1 MVTFKHKQLKNGLDI
16 VAELNSEAQSVAIG
30 FMVKTGARD
39 ESSEVYGV
47 SHFLEHMMFKGTSR
61 RSSADVNREFDAMG
75 ARNNAFTSNEV
86 TCYWAHILP
95 EFLPA
100 ALDLLSD
107 MMRPAL
113 RGEDFD
119 MEKKVILEEIALYLD
134 RPGHVLYEAIMQD
147 HFRRHPLAHSVLGT
161 RESIT
166 ALTRDQMQTY
176 FDARYGP
183 GNMVL
188 AVAGKID
195 FDELWRLAE
204 QTCGQW
210 KHLDVR
216 RQYPAADITGGV
228 RHICDPRLKRH
239 YVAMICPGP
248 SAQHEG
254 RYAAQVLSDV
264 IGDHDGSRFYWALV
278 EPGLADEADYSF
290 YPHDGAGSFFAYAS
304 CDPARSQ
311 QVTEILSGELQ
322 KIVLHGLTDQEI
334 SRSKNKIATA
344 AVLQGEL
351 PLGRMRNICSRW
363 IYNQEYKTLE
373 EDLQLL
379 EAVNGAAIRKVIQEF
394 PFNPVTTTTLGP
406 AA

>member
-1 MVTFKHKQLKNGLDI
+1 MVNFQHTQLHNGMDI
-16 VAELNSEAQSVAIG
+16 VAEVNTEAQSVAIG
-30 FMVKTGARD
+30 FMTKTGARD
-39 ESSEVYGV
+39 ESDAVSGV
-47 SHFLEHMMFKGTSR
+47 SHFLEHMMFKGTAR

-100 ALDLLSD
+100 ALDLLAD
-107 MMRPAL
+107 MLRPAL

-134 RPGHVLYEAIMQD
+134 RPGHVLYEAVMQD
-147 HFRRHPLAHSVLGT
+147 HFRNHPLAHSVLGT
-161 RESIT
+161 KESVT
-166 ALTRDQMQTY
+166 ALTRDQMQSY

-188 AVAGKID
+188 AVAGKMD
-195 FDELWRLAE
+195 FAELVRLAE
-204 QTCGQW
+204 QKCGQW
-210 KHLDVR
+210 KHLDVQ
-216 RQYPAADITGGV
+216 RQYPAAEIKGGV
-228 RHICDPRLKRH
+228 RHIVDPKLKRH

-278 EPGLADEADYSF
+278 EPGLADEADFSF

-304 CDPARSQ
+304 CDPARAQ
-311 QVTEILSGELQ
+311 QVAEILRSELQ
-322 KIVLHGLTDQEI
+322 RIVLHGLADSEL

-351 PLGRMRNICSRW
+351 PLGRMRNICARW
-363 IYNQEYKTLE
+363 IYNHEYKTLE

-379 EAVNGAAIRKVIQEF
+379 EGVNGAAIKKVIQEF
-394 PFNPVTTTTLGP
+394 PFHPITTTTLGP